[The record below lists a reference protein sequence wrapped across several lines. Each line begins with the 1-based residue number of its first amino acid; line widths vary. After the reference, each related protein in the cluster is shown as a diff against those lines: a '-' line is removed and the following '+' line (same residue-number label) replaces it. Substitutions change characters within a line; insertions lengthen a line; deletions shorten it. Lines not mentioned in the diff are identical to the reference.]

1 MITTFGTI
9 MAEPL
14 GEDFLSDVCS
24 IVKILGHPAR
34 IQIIERL
41 EAGEANVT
49 ELQEITG
56 LSQPV
61 TSQHLRLMRDKRILV
76 PRRDGNTILYSIAD
90 PVTLNILYCL
100 RKTRDQRV

>member
-1 MITTFGTI
+1 MLPAVVNI

-14 GEDFLSDVCS
+14 SEKFLSDVCS

-49 ELQEITG
+49 ELQERTG

-61 TSQHLRLMRDKRILV
+61 TSQHLRLMRDKRILAA
-76 PRRDGNTILYSIAD
+76 RRDGNAVLYSIAD
-90 PVTLNILYCL
+90 PVTLNILHCL
-100 RKTRDQRV
+100 RKTRDQRA